1 MYPMNYF
8 SKEKKDKPKVNTIG
22 ITWLDR
28 GDVGR

>member
-1 MYPMNYF
+1 MYTMNCF

-28 GDVGR
+28 GDIGR